1 MRWLAF
7 RIFNQRA
14 EEEDLRFAI
23 RESQAVQ
30 LIPFT
35 GVTPVTGA
43 PEALL
48 GTLDFRGKT
57 IKAFDLGSALGLGP
71 GYLPQRA
78 RLLVVRQTRVSLP
91 LAVAVQPELQEAGTV
106 DAKTMKQLDIRALAR
121 IGQIRRGGG
130 SD

>member
-14 EEEDLRFAI
+14 EAEDLRFAI

-30 LIPFT
+30 VIPFT
-35 GVTPVTGA
+35 GLTPVPEA
-43 PEALL
+43 PEALI
-48 GTLDFRGKT
+48 GTLEFRGKT
-57 IKAFDLGSALGLGP
+57 IKAFDLGAALGFGP

-91 LAVAVQPELQEAGTV
+91 IAIAVQPEIQESGSV
-106 DAKTMKQLDIRALAR
+106 DAKAMRQLDIRALAR
-121 IGQIRRGGG
+121 IGHARRN
-130 SD
+130 SA